1 MPIIEIGSINTF
13 VRIKVAGVTHKNG
26 RRGRQTILRQIRW
39 KDGDYKRLDPEDCIR
54 LKLTEYEGE
63 PAVEVW
69 VHSTQ
74 AEEMIGYVPRE
85 ELSFVAPNMAAFDGA
100 YDLEVYG
107 GGQAEDGTRLSYG
120 ATFTARFA
128 NDRLA
133 VQPPEDIRRREAER
147 RARKEAEEKRRE
159 EMAQR
164 ATAIRQ
170 KTVENRPIIH
180 TATPT
185 YTTGRTKKEEE
196 KPFWTWGCFRVVVVV
211 IVFLLLVIIYN
222 LPKA

>member
-1 MPIIEIGSINTF
+1 MPIIEIGAINTF
-13 VRIKVAGVTHKNG
+13 VRIKVAGVTNKNG

-39 KDGDYKRLDPEDCIR
+39 KDGDYKRLEPEDCIR

-74 AEEMIGYVPRE
+74 AEEMIGYVPKE
-85 ELSFVAPNMAAFDGA
+85 ELPFVALNMDAFDGA
-100 YDLEVYG
+100 FGLEVYG
-107 GGQAEDGTRLSYG
+107 GGQGEDGTRLSYG

-147 RARKEAEEKRRE
+147 RAKQEAEDRRRV

-164 ATAIRQ
+164 ATAVHQ
-170 KTVENRPIIH
+170 KTVENRPIIY
-180 TATPT
+180 TTTST
-185 YTTGRTKKEEE
+185 YTTCPPKKEKE
-196 KPFWTWGCFRVVVVV
+196 KPFWTRGCFRVAVVL
-211 IVFLLLVIIYN
+211 IVFLLLAIIYN